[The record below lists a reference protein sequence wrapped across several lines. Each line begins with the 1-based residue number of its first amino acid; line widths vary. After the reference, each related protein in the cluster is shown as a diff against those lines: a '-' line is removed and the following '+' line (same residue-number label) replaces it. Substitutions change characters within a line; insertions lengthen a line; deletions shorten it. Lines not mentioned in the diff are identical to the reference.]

1 MSTLAVLG
9 LGLLLGMQHATDG
22 DHLAAVAALATREK
36 SLMQGLRHGLAW
48 GLGHTLM
55 LLVVAGGIG
64 LLGWV
69 ISPELAS
76 RFEQVVG
83 AMLIALGFNLGWRLW
98 RERFHFHAHTHGDG
112 QRHFHGHSH
121 PRGDTLWGRLA
132 HAAIPHRHEHRMP
145 ARSVAVGMVHG
156 LAGSAALALLVGQ
169 SLPSPAWGL
178 VYIAV
183 FGVGSIVGMALL
195 SGALAWSM
203 TLTARRLTR
212 IHDGFNV
219 AVAVGSIGFGLHMVV
234 G

>member
-1 MSTLAVLG
+1 
-9 LGLLLGMQHATDG
+9 
-22 DHLAAVAALATREK
+22 
-36 SLMQGLRHGLAW
+36 
-48 GLGHTLM
+48 
-55 LLVVAGGIG
+55 
-64 LLGWV
+64 
-69 ISPELAS
+69 
-76 RFEQVVG
+76 
-83 AMLIALGFNLGWRLW
+83 
-98 RERFHFHAHTHGDG
+98 
-112 QRHFHGHSH
+112 
-121 PRGDTLWGRLA
+121 
-132 HAAIPHRHEHRMP
+132 MP